1 MKNVTEAL
9 TDFPLEKAV
18 VLPLHFSND
27 IPDTC
32 HPVCKESKHGH
43 EQGEDDGT
51 VLRITVQL
59 LEEAQKTQQPNS
71 LQEMNE
77 GHLWWDRATQLGSHI
92 HSTAFFC
99 NSYPTWKVSGRKNH
113 GGLTPVDI
121 LMCFGS
127 SDQCQEKEVPRER
140 MK

>member
-1 MKNVTEAL
+1 MNRIIYTQAQLSLPPTSTEHSFLTVENVTEAL

-43 EQGEDDGT
+43 EQGEDDCA

-59 LEEAQKTQQPNS
+59 LQEAQKAQQPYS
-71 LQEMNE
+71 LQEMN
-77 GHLWWDRATQLGSHI
+77 Q
-92 HSTAFFC
+92 
-99 NSYPTWKVSGRKNH
+99 
-113 GGLTPVDI
+113 
-121 LMCFGS
+121 
-127 SDQCQEKEVPRER
+127 
-140 MK
+140 